1 MVEIIDPKDDEII
14 IGKITDF
21 TSALIRLIISI
32 LKLLKINTPK
42 SAESGIGLITL
53 LIFIYWSADILKFDK
68 STHML
73 IFYAIFIIVIFEII
87 GYNSSKISKIF
98 SKESKVDNLI
108 KEIIEGNITSD
119 QAYTKII
126 KSNLNAENI
135 DSLLIELSDK
145 KMLSEKIQNAIIRSQ
160 YINIKNINTLF
171 NEDSTIFLTYDSMLK
186 LLNQPEIKRTLNEEH
201 ILKIYENYKNNPII
215 IAKLMLYQS
224 MAESVLS
231 NQIDE
236 NTKIEFEIRK
246 KYLDKPLFIDI
257 NCNSLNSI
265 LKGVFLIIYLLP
277 LIYAAYNFFI
287 PIDKFP
293 SETYFSIFIVVSIC
307 TMIFINIYVNFVNL
321 VSNRFKGYVVGEI
334 KLKLDEYKN
343 SG

>member
-1 MVEIIDPKDDEII
+1 MVDIIDPKDDEII

-21 TSALIRLIISI
+21 TSAIIRLIISI

-135 DSLLIELSDK
+135 DDLLVELTGK
-145 KMLSEKIQNAIIRSQ
+145 NLLSEKIQKAIISSQ
-160 YINIKNINTLF
+160 YLNIKNVNTLF
-171 NEDSTIFLTYDSMLK
+171 NTDSSIFLTDELMLE
-186 LLNQPEIKRTLNEEH
+186 LLNKPEIQGALNEEH
-201 ILKIYENYKNNPII
+201 IMKIFEDFKE
-215 IAKLMLYQS
+215 KLS
-224 MAESVLS
+224 DKIS
-231 NQIDE
+231 E
-236 NTKIEFEIRK
+236 NTKIEFKMK
-246 KYLDKPLFIDI
+246 KQYNANPLFIHKYCKNID
-257 NCNSLNSI
+257 
-265 LKGVFLIIYLLP
+265 VFLRLVVVIIVIIP
-277 LIYAAYNFFI
+277 LIYTFYKYYSVYPQSQSEININIIIMAGFFVYYLFNIYISKKILNFFI
-287 PIDKFP
+287 DR
-293 SETYFSIFIVVSIC
+293 FSF
-307 TMIFINIYVNFVNL
+307 FVTEKIKSKQNELKNL
-321 VSNRFKGYVVGEI
+321 LKADSNT
-334 KLKLDEYKN
+334 
-343 SG
+343 